1 MSMKKSV
8 AVIVLVLII
17 AAAVACGLCFF
28 NLEKGEPTPI
38 AETDFNTSQTVTAVP
53 EKYSEYYEKNN
64 DFVGWIKID
73 STHVDY
79 PVVKTDNN
87 DFYLNHNFEK
97 EKEGRGAIYMD
108 KDCSA
113 SPLGENTVIYG
124 HNWLDKTM
132 FSELTKY
139 SDLDFYKE
147 HPVVEFN
154 TRTNMYKWKIFAVF
168 ITSASANE
176 DNGYVFNY
184 IYPDMGGE
192 NFDGYMSEI
201 KKRSLFDTGVDVK
214 ETDKILTLSTC
225 TREVDTSSYRADC
238 RIVILARM
246 VRDGES
252 ASVDTSVARKRE
264 NPKYPQIWYDLKKIE
279 NPYKD
284 DEKWYPVETSGNSGD
299 KN

>member
-1 MSMKKSV
+1 MSRKKS
-8 AVIVLVLII
+8 AASIILVLII
-17 AAAVACGLCFF
+17 AAAAAFGIYFL
-28 NLEKGEPTPI
+28 NSEKKEQTST
-38 AETDFNTSQTVTAVP
+38 AEADIEGSSQIVTAVP
-53 EKYSEYYEKNN
+53 EKYSEYYAKNS

-113 SPLGENTVIYG
+113 SPLSENTVIYG

-154 TRTNMYKWKIFAVF
+154 TRTNMYKWKIFAVI

-192 NFDGYMSEI
+192 NFDGYISEI

-214 ETDKILTLSTC
+214 KTDKILTLSTC
-225 TREVDTSSYRADC
+225 TREVDTGSYRADC

-252 ASVDTSVARKRE
+252 ALVDTSSAKKRE
-264 NPKYPQIWYDLKKIE
+264 NPKYPQIWYDLKGIE

-284 DEKWYPVETSGNSGD
+284 DKKWYPVEIEEKASEN
-299 KN
+299 

>member
-1 MSMKKSV
+1 MSKKKS
-8 AVIVLVLII
+8 AVIVILVLLI
-17 AAAVACGLCFF
+17 AAAVAGGLYY
-28 NLEKGEPTPI
+28 
-38 AETDFNTSQTVTAVP
+38 FNTDKTKETPTETVTDSQTSVTAVP
-53 EKYSEYYEKNN
+53 EKYNEYYEKNN

-79 PVVKTDNN
+79 PVVQTDNN

-97 EKEGRGAIYMD
+97 EEEGRGSIFMD
-108 KDCSA
+108 MDCSA
-113 SPLGENTVIYG
+113 SSLGENTVLYG

-168 ITSASANE
+168 ITSASADE
-176 DNGYVFNY
+176 DNGYIFNY
-184 IYPDMGGE
+184 IYPNMGGE

-201 KKRSLFDTGVDVK
+201 KKRSLFETGVDVNK
-214 ETDKILTLSTC
+214 NDKILTLSTC
-225 TREVDTSSYRADC
+225 TREVDTSNYRADC
-238 RIVILARM
+238 RIVIVARM

-252 ASVDTSVARKRE
+252 ASVDTSVAKKRD
-264 NPKYPQIWYDLKKIE
+264 NPKYPQIWYDLKGLE
-279 NPYKD
+279 NPYKN
-284 DEKWYPVETSGNSGD
+284 DEQWYPVEIEETSNSE
-299 KN
+299 N